1 MPKKAV
7 SVTLDE
13 ANVLWLKG
21 RARVSGGNVSEAL
34 DRVITQVRTGG
45 KGSGGS
51 WPSLV
56 GTIDLGDD
64 PDLLQA
70 DDAVR
75 AWFAESINRP
85 FEVNEDPSASRR
97 RKVSGKKKSRG

>member
-21 RARVSGGNVSEAL
+21 RARLTNGNVSDVL
-34 DRVITQVRTGG
+34 DRVITQARTGG
-45 KGSGGS
+45 RASGA
-51 WPSLV
+51 WTSLV

-64 PDLLQA
+64 PDLLKA
-70 DDAVR
+70 DEAVR

-85 FEVNEDPSASRR
+85 FEVNEDRPISRK
-97 RKVSGKKKSRG
+97 RKAPGKKKSRG

>member
-1 MPKKAV
+1 MPKKAL

-21 RARVSGGNVSEAL
+21 RAKVSGGNLSETL
-34 DRVITQVRTGG
+34 DRVITHARTGG
-45 KGSGGS
+45 KAAGA

-64 PDLLQA
+64 PDLLKA

-75 AWFAESINRP
+75 AWFAESLNRP
-85 FEVNEDPSASRR
+85 FELNEDRPVSRT
-97 RKVSGKKKSRG
+97 RKLPGKKKRRG

>member
-1 MPKKAV
+1 MPKKAM

-21 RARVSGGNVSEAL
+21 RARISGGNVSEAL
-34 DRVITQVRTGG
+34 DRVITQARTGG
-45 KGSGGS
+45 KASGA
-51 WPSLV
+51 WTSLV

-64 PDLLQA
+64 PDLLKA
-70 DDAVR
+70 DEAVR

-85 FEVNEDPSASRR
+85 FEVNEDRPTSRKR
-97 RKVSGKKKSRG
+97 SSRGGRKSRG

>member
-1 MPKKAV
+1 MPKKAL

-34 DRVITQVRTGG
+34 DRVLTHARTGG
-45 KGSGGS
+45 KPSGA

-64 PDLLQA
+64 PDLLKA
-70 DDAVR
+70 DEAVR
-75 AWFAESINRP
+75 AWFAESLNRP
-85 FEVNEDPSASRR
+85 FEVTEARPAPAV
-97 RKVSGKKKSRG
+97 RKVSRKKQRRG